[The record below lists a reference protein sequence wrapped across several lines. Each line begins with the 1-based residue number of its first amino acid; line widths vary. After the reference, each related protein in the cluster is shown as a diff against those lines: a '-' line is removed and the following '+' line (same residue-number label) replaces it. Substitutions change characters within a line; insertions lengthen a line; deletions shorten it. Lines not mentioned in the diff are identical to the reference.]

1 MILNS
6 ATRRPVTR
14 RAAHVRGAL
23 LGACLLSACSQ
34 MHGEHV
40 QGTTTLSD
48 GKILKAT
55 GSGPD
60 VEMNWKCLK
69 EDAVVQLTGHPL
81 PAGTPKSACYMTVLV
96 AARSSDASRAVTAY
110 LARSGALQ
118 SQAATIALLA
128 RRVATSART
137 TAAPAGPR
145 AVRPAVGPAVGPAEA
160 AAPAVTADATL
171 PTVPSVPDT
180 SPTASVV
187 NSVAATAAIAPDSS
201 TIQAAASSLG
211 PLLSPATKQAVQQQL
226 ETLSVQTPDPS
237 LADRL
242 HEAADQIGQAQ

>member
-1 MILNS
+1 MKKPHLMNMNS
-6 ATRRPVTR
+6 TTTRPVIR
-14 RAAHVRGAL
+14 QAARLRSVL

-34 MHGEHV
+34 ISGDHV
-40 QGTTTLSD
+40 QGTMALSD
-48 GKILKAT
+48 GRILKAT

-60 VEMNWKCLK
+60 VNMDWKCLK

-81 PAGTPKSACYMTVLV
+81 PASTPKSDCYMTVLITTK
-96 AARSSDASRAVTAY
+96 SSDASRAVTTY

-128 RRVATSART
+128 RRVATSASAEAT
-137 TAAPAGPR
+137 SAGPR
-145 AVRPAVGPAVGPAEA
+145 TVVAANA
-160 AAPAVTADATL
+160 AAPAVAADA
-171 PTVPSVPDT
+171 PPPVPSIPDT

-187 NSVAATAAIAPDSS
+187 NSVAATAALAPDSS

-211 PLLSPATKQAVQQQL
+211 PLLSPATKHAVQQQL
-226 ETLSVQTPDPS
+226 ESMSVQVPDPS

-242 HEAADQIGQAQ
+242 HQAADQIGQAE